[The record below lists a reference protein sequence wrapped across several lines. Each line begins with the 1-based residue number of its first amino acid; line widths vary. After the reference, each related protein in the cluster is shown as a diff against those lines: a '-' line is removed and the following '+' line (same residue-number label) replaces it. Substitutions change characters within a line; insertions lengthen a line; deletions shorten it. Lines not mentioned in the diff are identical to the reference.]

1 MLIVKIGNNII
12 VNEKIDYNKK
22 QNQHNR
28 NKSPN
33 QNNQKKN
40 IEKNDNSIKAKP
52 KFKLNFKENINSV
65 NSEKL
70 RKLNEKK
77 ENLNSIISKFNNVS
91 CETFINEI
99 EDIEKSLNKKKEI
112 LSTEQNNF
120 NNLLL
125 NLEDVSKNDVT
136 KIIEL
141 NENQKGNQINQNILK
156 FISYHKNTFIEK
168 IN

>member
-40 IEKNDNSIKAKP
+40 IEKNDNSIKAIP

-65 NSEKL
+65 YSEKL

-77 ENLNSIISKFNNVS
+77 ENLNSFMSKYINVS
-91 CETFINEI
+91 CETFISEI
-99 EDIEKSLNKKKEI
+99 EDIEKSLNQKEEI

-125 NLEDVSKNDVT
+125 NLEDVSKNDIT

-141 NENQKGNQINQNILK
+141 NENQKGNQIDQNILK
-156 FISYHKNTFIEK
+156 FISNHKNTFIEK

>member
-22 QNQHNR
+22 QSLHNR

-77 ENLNSIISKFNNVS
+77 ENLNSFMSKYINVS
-91 CETFINEI
+91 CETFISEI
-99 EDIEKSLNKKKEI
+99 EDIEKSLNQKEEI

-141 NENQKGNQINQNILK
+141 NENQKGNQIDQNILK
-156 FISYHKNTFIEK
+156 FISNHKNTFIEK

>member
-33 QNNQKKN
+33 QSDRKKSV
-40 IEKNDNSIKAKP
+40 EKNDNSIKAIP

-77 ENLNSIISKFNNVS
+77 ENLNSFMSKYINVS
-91 CETFINEI
+91 CETFISEI
-99 EDIEKSLNKKKEI
+99 EDIEKSLNQKEEI

-141 NENQKGNQINQNILK
+141 NENQKGNQIDQNILK
-156 FISYHKNTFIEK
+156 FISNHKNTFIEK

>member
-12 VNEKIDYNKK
+12 VNEKIDFDKK

-40 IEKNDNSIKAKP
+40 IEKNDNSIKAIP

-65 NSEKL
+65 YSEKL

-77 ENLNSIISKFNNVS
+77 ENLNSFMSKYINVS
-91 CETFINEI
+91 CETFISEI
-99 EDIEKSLNKKKEI
+99 EDIEKSLNQKEEI

-141 NENQKGNQINQNILK
+141 NENQKGNQIDQNILK